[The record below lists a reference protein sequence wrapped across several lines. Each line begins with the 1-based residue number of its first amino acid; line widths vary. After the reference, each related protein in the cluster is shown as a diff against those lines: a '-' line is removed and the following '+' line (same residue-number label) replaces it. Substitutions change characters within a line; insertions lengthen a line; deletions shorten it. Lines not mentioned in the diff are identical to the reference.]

1 MFCVK
6 TYSTLQTAMI
16 SAQRCLGHCL
26 ANHGYALVYLEDVDE
41 AQVMFQKVQEQAE
54 YSGE

>member
-1 MFCVK
+1 
-6 TYSTLQTAMI
+6 MI

-26 ANHGYALVYLEDVDE
+26 ANHGCALVHLEDVDE
-41 AQVMFQKVQEQAE
+41 ARVMFQKAKEQAE

>member
-1 MFCVK
+1 
-6 TYSTLQTAMI
+6 MI